1 MVHTAI
7 IGIGG
12 FGGTHVQALET
23 LEAEGRVRLIA
34 VAEKDWERNGESIER
49 LKAKGVR
56 MYTDYHEMLRA
67 HAVHGA
73 RERSVDLVTIAT
85 PLHLH
90 PPMTIEAL
98 RAGYHVLTEKP
109 PAVTIQ
115 DLRAMRRAEEESGMW
130 CGVDF
135 QLLSGKAFRKL
146 QELVLEGALGD
157 LLEIV
162 GVGKWKRLDRYY
174 ERASWPGKVRLGDD
188 FVLDGPIN
196 NPLSHI
202 LNNVLHL
209 ARSDSSR
216 VTFSG
221 EMDPPVRVRGELYRG
236 HPIEGEDTSCL
247 AAELEHGCR
256 VYFYATLCHTENEP
270 PWIEAV
276 GTKGKALWTRDRALR
291 IEYRDGRSEAISFE
305 DRDRGHH
312 VNMFRNFVDVLEG
325 NPAEGQGSRGAGGS
339 PQLPSSS
346 APPLPLE
353 GKADRLLCP
362 LADTEHFVLVS
373 NGAYESAGNIV
384 PIGAEHLRRYPEDD
398 SMATEVVD
406 IGAIIEEAARKR
418 KLFSEIGVP
427 WARRTAWFDV
437 RGYEEFRGFG

>member
-1 MVHTAI
+1 MINTAI

-12 FGGTHVQALET
+12 FGRTHVQALET

-34 VAEKDWERNGESIER
+34 VAEKDWERNRETIER
-49 LKAKGVR
+49 LKAKRVR
-56 MYTDYHEMLRA
+56 VYGDHHEMLRT
-67 HAVHGA
+67 HAVRSA

-90 PPMTIEAL
+90 PPMTIAGL

-115 DLRAMRRAEEESGMW
+115 DLRAMRRAEEESGLR

-135 QLLSGKAFRKL
+135 QLLSGEAFRKL
-146 QELVLEGALGD
+146 QTLIVEGALGE
-157 LLEIV
+157 LLEVV
-162 GVGKWKRLDRYY
+162 GVGKWRRLDSYY
-174 ERASWPGKVRLGDD
+174 ERASWAGKVRLRGD

-202 LNNVLHL
+202 LNNALHL
-209 ARSDSSR
+209 ARCD
-216 VTFSG
+216 SG
-221 EMDPPVRVRGELYRG
+221 EMSPPVRVRGELYRG

-247 AAELEHGCR
+247 AAELEHGVR
-256 VYFYATLCHTENEP
+256 IYFYATLCHTEDEP
-270 PWIEAV
+270 PWIEVV
-276 GTKGKALWTRDRALR
+276 GTKAKALWTRDTALR

-305 DRDRGHH
+305 DKDRGHH
-312 VNMFRNFVDVLEG
+312 VKMFRNFVDV
-325 NPAEGQGSRGAGGS
+325 
-339 PQLPSSS
+339 
-346 APPLPLE
+346 LE

-362 LADTEHFVLVS
+362 LADTEHFVRVS
-373 NGAYESAGNIV
+373 NGAYQSAGNIV
-384 PIGAEHLRRYPEDD
+384 PIGARYIRRYPEDD
-398 SMATEVVD
+398 STATEVMD
-406 IGAIIEEAARKR
+406 IGAIVDEAARKR
-418 KLFSEIGVP
+418 QLFSEIGVP